1 MHPQAAPAPQQV
13 LTVAQMRAAEHAL
26 IDAGDSVGSL
36 MERAGNGAGD
46 WVHRLAAGRPVTV
59 LCGPG
64 NNGGDGYVIA
74 RHLAAR
80 GGPVQVVAPLP
91 PRTPAAM
98 AARGAFAGVVG
109 DGSGA
114 LPQGGVFVDCLF
126 GSGLTRAVDA
136 RLAALLTALW
146 ACHGLRIAIDLPS
159 GIDADS
165 GAVLNPEFGEY
176 GLTLALGAWK
186 HAHFAMPAAARMG
199 ALRLVDIGVTAT
211 PGAAEVLPRPALHA
225 PPATAHKYT
234 RGLLAIV
241 GGAMP
246 GAAVL
251 AAMAARHA
259 GAGYLRLIAGA
270 EPGAIPP
277 DLVVVRGAPQA
288 ALADPRIAAV
298 LVGPG
303 LGRDGAARERL
314 AVALAAG
321 RPTVVDADALML
333 LRPGHGAT
341 WPLVLTPHEGELAAL
356 ERAFGL
362 GGGTCAIKRDRALA
376 MARASGAVVVA
387 KGADTV
393 IAAPDGRVLVVPRA
407 PSWLSVAGTGDV
419 LAGLIASR
427 LAVHRDA
434 WRAAGEG
441 VWLHGEAVRRAG
453 PAFAAADLAGW
464 VQDAVGAALWT

>member
-1 MHPQAAPAPQQV
+1 
-13 LTVAQMRAAEHAL
+13 MRKAEQAL
-26 IDAGDSVGSL
+26 IDAGDSVESL
-36 MERAGNGAGD
+36 MKRAGNGAGD
-46 WVHRLAAGRPVTV
+46 WIHRLAAGRPVTV

-74 RHLAAR
+74 QHLAGR
-80 GGPVQVVAPLP
+80 GVPVEVVAPLP

-98 AARGAFAGVVG
+98 AARGAFAGDVLDG
-109 DGSGA
+109 DGA
-114 LPQGGVFVDCLF
+114 LPQGAVFVDCLF
-126 GSGLTRAVDA
+126 GSGLARAVDV
-136 RLAALLTALW
+136 RLAAIMAALW
-146 ACHGLRIAIDLPS
+146 ARHALRVAVDLPS
-159 GIDADS
+159 GIEADS
-165 GAVLNPEFGEY
+165 GAVLNPEICGFD
-176 GLTLALGAWK
+176 LTLALGAWK

-199 ALRLVDIGVTAT
+199 ALRLVDIGAAT
-211 PGAAEVLPRPALHA
+211 IPGAAEVLPRPVFHP
-225 PPATAHKYT
+225 PPALAHKYT

-277 DLVVVRGAPQA
+277 DLVVERGPPLS

-298 LVGPG
+298 LIGPG
-303 LGRDGAARERL
+303 LGRDGVARNRL

-321 RPTVVDADALML
+321 RPTVVDADGLIL
-333 LRPGHGAT
+333 LRPGHGGCG
-341 WPLVLTPHEGELAAL
+341 PLVLTPHEGELAAL

-362 GGGTCAIKRDRALA
+362 GGGDRAAKRDRAVALA
-376 MARASGAVVVA
+376 SASGAVVVA

-393 IAAPDGRVLVVPRA
+393 LAAPDGRVMVAPRA

-419 LAGLIASR
+419 LAGVIASR
-427 LAVHRDA
+427 LAVHRDP

-441 VWLHGEAVRRAG
+441 VWLQRDAARRAG